1 VHAASPTIRALAS
14 PAAPVRAAVEAG
26 AVAIGDAAEGAGS
39 EGRGPQ
45 KIDEC
50 RRCGKLGH
58 WAWECRSKAKKDQA
72 HAVQDEEASLMVL
85 TATVNHSPVE
95 GALVAV
101 TEGEKGTAVVLREE
115 KVFVQL
121 GKPEACRD
129 TSVWIVDTGVTNH
142 MTRSCTAF
150 IDLDTRVRGTVRF
163 GDDSAAEI
171 EGRGKVEF
179 VCKNG
184 ELRRFDG
191 VYFIPKLT
199 VNIMSVGRLD
209 EDGYR
214 VLIDGDELAIREP
227 GGKLL
232 ARVKQAGS
240 RLYLL
245 HVTLSV
251 AVCQVTRGDEMA
263 WRWHERLGHLN
274 FPAMKKLVRE
284 DLVQG
289 LPDVGLAERS
299 CEACLAGK
307 QRRASFPAQAQYPVE
322 RVLQLVHDD
331 LYGKISLPTPSGNE
345 YFLLMVD
352 DRSRFM
358 SVVLLSS
365 KSQAAEAIKS
375 FQFRAEAETGQKLCG
390 LRTDRGGEFNSTSFL
405 KYCLEKGVQHQ
416 LTAPYSPQQN
426 GVVECR
432 NSTVVGV
439 ARSMLKAKGLPNWF

>member
-1 VHAASPTIRALAS
+1 
-14 PAAPVRAAVEAG
+14 
-26 AVAIGDAAEGAGS
+26 
-39 EGRGPQ
+39 
-45 KIDEC
+45 
-50 RRCGKLGH
+50 
-58 WAWECRSKAKKDQA
+58 
-72 HAVQDEEASLMVL
+72 MVL

-129 TSVWIVDTGVTNH
+129 TSMWIVDTGATNH
-142 MTRSCTAF
+142 MTRSCTAL

-191 VYFIPKLT
+191 VYFIPTLT
-199 VNIMSVGRLD
+199 ANIVSVGRLD

-214 VLIDGDELAIREP
+214 VLIGGDELAIREP

-232 ARVKQAGS
+232 ARVKWAGS

-245 HVTLSV
+245 HVTLSA

-263 WRWHERLGHLN
+263 WHWHERLGHLN
-274 FPAMKKLVRE
+274 FTAMKKLARE
-284 DLVQG
+284 DLVRG
-289 LPDVGLAERS
+289 LPDVGLAERP

-307 QRRASFPAQAQYPVE
+307 QRRASFPAQAQYPAE
-322 RVLQLVHDD
+322 RVLQLVHGD
-331 LYGKISLPTPSGNE
+331 LCGKISPPTPSGNE

-352 DRSRFM
+352 DRSCFM
-358 SVVLLSS
+358 SVVLFSS

-375 FQFRAEAETGQKLCG
+375 FQFRAEAETGKKLSG
-390 LRTDRGGEFNSTSFL
+390 LRTDRGGEFNSASFL
-405 KYCLEKGVQHQ
+405 EYYLEKGVQRQ

-426 GVVECR
+426 GVVEHR
-432 NSTVVGV
+432 NSTVVGA
-439 ARSMLKAKGLPNWF
+439 ARSMLKAKGLPNWFWGEAVQTAVCVEQSANEGFAGSYSV